1 MVNRFPLRKR
11 NPVTAV
17 SSRELAT
24 RRAATAQAEGVLLVH
39 ANRAI
44 LDADT
49 AKQMVAMAD
58 GEVLG
63 AYAQSLCMAHKKAI
77 DALFVFTSKVLY

>member
-1 MVNRFPLRKR
+1 V
-11 NPVTAV
+11 
-17 SSRELAT
+17 
-24 RRAATAQAEGVLLVH
+24 QAEGVLLVH

-63 AYAQSLCMAHKKAI
+63 AYAQVPPNGPRKGDGGCV
-77 DALFVFTSKVLY
+77 LFLSTSKVF